1 MNRLKK
7 EEWEQVVGEF
17 YRAVSVKSEK
27 ERNVKKNFLK
37 KVIIGVKKITETGR
51 DPNRNTIKYIDLD
64 KLVET
69 LTEICMQ
76 AQRNNKI
83 REINWMRILLL
94 IVEEKTGEDM
104 LSRVIFPPA
113 DVDVDDPASRQ
124 EYIHERKVNF
134 NLDKSQQPVI
144 ASKIAEELW
153 CGTRTIESDLAAIKI
168 FSGIS
173 TNIHIEMDINIT
185 QCADLIRG
193 LFEQRSELMAKPSSD
208 DIIQQIWHQLR
219 PAIRKKIQSFFE
231 TLGEQDLLDYLK
243 NLKNL
248 EKTRK
253 SEWDFLCEACL
264 PVEGKSN
271 WIRFPEDDI
280 KNAYQR
286 FFKIGLRNF
295 RAHIQLKS
303 NEILEGFIKE
313 VTPNSFYL
321 ELTNGECIEIFIKE
335 VSDFQLNENKKS
347 RN

>member
-271 WIRFPEDDI
+271 WIDPSSLSYRDTTVCPSLSVSSI
-280 KNAYQR
+280 SPRNLHQR
-286 FFKIGLRNF
+286 
-295 RAHIQLKS
+295 RAVNERCCRYTSDSTVSLYLKRIPS
-303 NEILEGFIKE
+303 WCDNWARSPGRRTTRL
-313 VTPNSFYL
+313 
-321 ELTNGECIEIFIKE
+321 
-335 VSDFQLNENKKS
+335 
-347 RN
+347 